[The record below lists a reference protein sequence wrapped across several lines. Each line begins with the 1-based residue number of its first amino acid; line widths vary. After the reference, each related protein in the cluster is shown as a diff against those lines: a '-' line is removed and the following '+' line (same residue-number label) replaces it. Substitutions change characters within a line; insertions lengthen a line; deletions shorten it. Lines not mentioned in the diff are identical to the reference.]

1 MKKNLMISSF
11 AIGIS
16 SLFFSLKAFAMPN
29 NTDSYITK
37 AEAKAIALQH
47 ADLEEAEVRFVKGT
61 LDYDDGRALYEIEF
75 LKDRKEYDYE
85 IDATDGTI
93 LSYDHDIESRIV
105 SGSPK
110 KSTAKRTRSDKN
122 TSYITENEAQTIA
135 LEHAGL
141 TESEVRALR
150 CEFDYD
156 DGRAEYEVD
165 FRQGGLEYGYMIDA
179 STGKILEYD
188 QEYDD

>member
-1 MKKNLMISSF
+1 MKKNLMICSF

-16 SLFFSLKAFAMPN
+16 SFSLNAFAMPN

-61 LDYDDGRALYEIEF
+61 LAYDDGRALYEIEF

-93 LSYDHDIESRIV
+93 LSYDHDIEARMFPV
-105 SGSPK
+105 HQ
-110 KSTAKRTRSDKN
+110 KR
-122 TSYITENEAQTIA
+122 AQPSAHIPIRT
-135 LEHAGL
+135 LP
-141 TESEVRALR
+141 
-150 CEFDYD
+150 
-156 DGRAEYEVD
+156 
-165 FRQGGLEYGYMIDA
+165 
-179 STGKILEYD
+179 IL
-188 QEYDD
+188 QRKRRRPLLWSMQV

>member
-1 MKKNLMISSF
+1 MKKNLMICSF

-16 SLFFSLKAFAMPN
+16 SLFFSLNAFAMPN

-61 LDYDDGRALYEIEF
+61 LDYDDGRA
-75 LKDRKEYDYE
+75 EY
-85 IDATDGTI
+85 
-93 LSYDHDIESRIV
+93 
-105 SGSPK
+105 K
-110 KSTAKRTRSDKN
+110 
-122 TSYITENEAQTIA
+122 
-135 LEHAGL
+135 
-141 TESEVRALR
+141 
-150 CEFDYD
+150 
-156 DGRAEYEVD
+156 VD